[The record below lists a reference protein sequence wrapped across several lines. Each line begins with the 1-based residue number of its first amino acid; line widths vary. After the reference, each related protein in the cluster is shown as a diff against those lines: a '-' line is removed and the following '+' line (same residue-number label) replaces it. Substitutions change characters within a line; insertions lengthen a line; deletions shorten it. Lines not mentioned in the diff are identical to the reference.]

1 MPQIRHPVQYAVHL
15 VGLRHYFTLWSSD
28 FVRSYSSVARAC
40 SPPVRRNAAR
50 PVPAGAAD
58 KEEEEVV
65 DETAGQIK
73 IQAAP

>member
-1 MPQIRHPVQYAVHL
+1 
-15 VGLRHYFTLWSSD
+15 
-28 FVRSYSSVARAC
+28 VARTC

-58 KEEEEVV
+58 KEEEEEVV

>member
-1 MPQIRHPVQYAVHL
+1 
-15 VGLRHYFTLWSSD
+15 
-28 FVRSYSSVARAC
+28 VARAC